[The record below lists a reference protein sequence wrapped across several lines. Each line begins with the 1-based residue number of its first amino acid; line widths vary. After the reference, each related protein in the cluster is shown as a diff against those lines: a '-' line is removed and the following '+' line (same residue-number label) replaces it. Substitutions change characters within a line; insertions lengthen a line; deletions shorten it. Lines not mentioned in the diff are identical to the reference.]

1 MLFIASNRKR
11 LKGGNMLTEG
21 YQPIKDDLDIN
32 NPPKGGS
39 GVPNNN
45 CENCPYPLIKIYF
58 ENIEEEYIYWS
69 R

>member
-1 MLFIASNRKR
+1 
-11 LKGGNMLTEG
+11 MLTEG